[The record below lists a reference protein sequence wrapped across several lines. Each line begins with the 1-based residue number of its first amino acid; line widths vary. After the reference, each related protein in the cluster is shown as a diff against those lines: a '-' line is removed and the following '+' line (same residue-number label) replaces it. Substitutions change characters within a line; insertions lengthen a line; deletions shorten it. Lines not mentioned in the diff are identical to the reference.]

1 MAEVNRPGT
10 GTGVKSRERVLIE
23 EPRQYKVIFHNDD
36 FTTFEFVVKV
46 LMVVFFKSESE
57 AQRLTFEVDRK
68 KQATV
73 GIYSHDVAVSK
84 MEKATKMARTEG
96 FPLRITCEPLD

>member
-1 MAEVNRPGT
+1 MAKQQSS
-10 GTGVKSRERVLIE
+10 VKERQRVDID
-23 EPRQYKVIFHNDD
+23 EPRQFKVIFHNDD
-36 FTTFEFVVKV
+36 FTTFEFIVKV

>member
-1 MAEVNRPGT
+1 MAKQQSS
-10 GTGVKSRERVLIE
+10 VKERQRVDID
-23 EPRQYKVIFHNDD
+23 EPRQFKVIFHNDD

-68 KQATV
+68 KAGDRRHLFPRCGGV
-73 GIYSHDVAVSK
+73 EDG
-84 MEKATKMARTEG
+84 EG
-96 FPLRITCEPLD
+96 HQDGESRGFSPENNM